1 MSEQTAIIKF
11 DNQRRDA
18 PRREHMGSPASPRGS
33 EAARKDLR
41 TRRLFSRYRKTGDS
55 LVRDSIFSE
64 YEDLV
69 RYWARHYEGSVACYD
84 DLYQEGCIG
93 LLTAIERFDLG
104 RRIRFRTFAPYYI
117 KGAMRQYYREKTW
130 RCSVP
135 RFYKDASLRI
145 RLLSDE
151 LGHDPTRQ
159 EVVEHLDIPEEK
171 VDDAIAATKLWKPVL
186 LSDLDR
192 KPSRHG
198 SIIEIGAFRDERF
211 DALFERVD
219 IWDLLQRTL
228 SPLELAAVK
237 MYYYDDR
244 PQHEIADR
252 LGTYQMMVFRLIRRS
267 LDKLG
272 RALEQEETLR
282 AS

>member
-1 MSEQTAIIKF
+1 M
-11 DNQRRDA
+11 
-18 PRREHMGSPASPRGS
+18 
-33 EAARKDLR
+33 
-41 TRRLFSRYRKTGDS
+41 
-55 LVRDSIFSE
+55 
-64 YEDLV
+64 
-69 RYWARHYEGSVACYD
+69 
-84 DLYQEGCIG
+84 
-93 LLTAIERFDLG
+93 
-104 RRIRFRTFAPYYI
+104 
-117 KGAMRQYYREKTW
+117 
-130 RCSVP
+130 
-135 RFYKDASLRI
+135 
-145 RLLSDE
+145 
-151 LGHDPTRQ
+151 
-159 EVVEHLDIPEEK
+159 
-171 VDDAIAATKLWKPVL
+171 
-186 LSDLDR
+186 
-192 KPSRHG
+192 
-198 SIIEIGAFRDERF
+198 IEIGAFRDERF